1 MKKILVIFI
10 LCLAPMFAQAQSV
23 FDAFEDVEDVTS
35 IVVSKKMFSL
45 IAKMSTGDSEDAK
58 NLREMSESLTG
69 LKMFATDNPEV
80 AKKMK
85 SKVASYLK
93 SASLEELMRIKEED
107 ATIKFY
113 VREGRDEDHVK
124 ELLMF
129 VSEGNINIKGED
141 IESVVLTLTGDI
153 DLNKIHYL
161 TEQYNL
167 PKELNEVNKKK
178 NN

>member
-23 FDAFEDVEDVTS
+23 FDAFEDVEEVTS

-69 LKMFATDNPEV
+69 LKMFATDNPSV
-80 AKKMK
+80 AKQMK
-85 SKVASYLK
+85 SKVSTYLK
-93 SASLEELMRIKEED
+93 NSSLEELMRIKED
-107 ATIKFY
+107 DSTVKFY
-113 VREGRDEDHVK
+113 VKEGKDEDHVK

-129 VSEGNINIKGED
+129 VTGGNINIKGD
-141 IESVVLTLTGDI
+141 KIESVVLTLTGDI
-153 DLNKIHYL
+153 DLNKIQYL
-161 TEQYNL
+161 TEKYNL
-167 PKELNEVNKKK
+167 PEELNEVKKKK
-178 NN
+178 NK